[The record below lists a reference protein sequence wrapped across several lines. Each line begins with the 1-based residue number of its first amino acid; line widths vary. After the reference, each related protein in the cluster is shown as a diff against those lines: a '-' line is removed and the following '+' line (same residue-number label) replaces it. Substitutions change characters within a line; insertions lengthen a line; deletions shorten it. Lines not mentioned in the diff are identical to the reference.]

1 MTRKEKVLH
10 LFDKLNESDQKKAYE
25 FMQSLAHSSGDKIS
39 NEGVSKLYG
48 KKYYVV
54 SD

>member
-1 MTRKEKVLH
+1 MVQKEKMVT
-10 LFDKLNESDQKKAYE
+10 LFDKLNASDQKKAYE
-25 FMQSLAHSSGDKIS
+25 YIQTLAHRNRDRI
-39 NEGVSKLYG
+39 NDEGVSKLYG